1 MIEYYVYNISYKRT
15 GGVFVKL
22 YALVGQSGTGKSYKA
37 FMVAKDRDI
46 GYIID
51 DGLLIGG
58 TRVLAG
64 QSAKRESTRIASVRR
79 ALFNDPEHR
88 KKVKM
93 TIEELQPESLL
104 VIGTSL
110 KMVQE
115 ISQALELPEYCE
127 IIRIEDVS
135 TEKEIEQAR
144 KSRRED
150 GKHVIPVPTL
160 EVKKDFSG
168 YFIDSLKI
176 FSKKDRFS
184 DIVEKTIIR
193 PTFSYLGKYE
203 LSKSALIQ
211 IISICISKVERVNKI
226 MRVRIE
232 NSPNG
237 VVIDV
242 DLSVKLI
249 TRMDLMVVE
258 LQKKLVEEI
267 EYMTGLNVIGI
278 NITVKNITT

>member
-1 MIEYYVYNISYKRT
+1 M
-15 GGVFVKL
+15 KL
-22 YALVGQSGTGKSYKA
+22 YALIGQSGTGKSYKA
-37 FMVAKDRDI
+37 FMVAKDRGI

-64 QSAKRESTRIASVRR
+64 QSAKRESTKIASVRR
-79 ALFNDPEHR
+79 ALFNEPDHR
-88 KKVKM
+88 EKVMKAL
-93 TIEELQPESLL
+93 EEIKPDSLL

-115 ISQALELPEYCE
+115 ISRALGLQEFYE
-127 IIRIEDVS
+127 ILHIEDVS
-135 TEKEIEQAR
+135 TEKEIELAR

-184 DIVEKTIIR
+184 DMVEKTIIR

-203 LSKSALIQ
+203 LSKSAIVQ
-211 IISICISKVERVNKI
+211 IISICVAKVERINKI

-232 NSPNG
+232 NNPDG
-237 VVIDV
+237 VIIDL
-242 DLSVKLI
+242 DLSIKLI
-249 TRMDLMVVE
+249 TRIDLMIVE
-258 LQKKLVEEI
+258 LQKTLVEEI

-278 NITVKNITT
+278 NVTVKNITT

>member
-1 MIEYYVYNISYKRT
+1 M
-15 GGVFVKL
+15 KL
-22 YALVGQSGTGKSYKA
+22 YALIGQSGTGKSYKA
-37 FMVAKDRDI
+37 FMVARDREI
-46 GYIID
+46 EYIID

-58 TRVLAG
+58 TRVVAG
-64 QSAKRESTRIASVRR
+64 QSAKRESTKIASVRR
-79 ALFNDPEHR
+79 ALFNDPVHR
-88 KKVKM
+88 EKVRKA
-93 TIEELQPESLL
+93 IEDIKPESLL

-115 ISQALELPEYCE
+115 ISDALGLPEFFQ
-127 IIRIEDVS
+127 ILHIENVS
-135 TEKEIEQAR
+135 TEKEIELAR

-176 FSKKDRFS
+176 FGKKGRFPEMH
-184 DIVEKTIIR
+184 EKTIIR

-203 LSKSALIQ
+203 LSKAALVQ
-211 IISICISKVERVNKI
+211 LISICAAKVERVNRI
-226 MRVRIE
+226 MKAKIE
-232 NSPNG
+232 NSPEG
-237 VVIDV
+237 VAIDI
-242 DLSVKLI
+242 DLSMKLV
-249 TRMDLMVVE
+249 TRMDIMVLE

-267 EYMTGLNVIGI
+267 EYMTGLNVISI

>member
-1 MIEYYVYNISYKRT
+1 MKRT

-64 QSAKRESTRIASVRR
+64 QSAKRESTKIASVRR

-88 KKVKM
+88 EKVRK
-93 TIEELQPESLL
+93 TIEELQPESLM
-104 VIGTSL
+104 VIGTSM

-115 ISQALELPEYCE
+115 IAQALELPEFSE

-203 LSKSALIQ
+203 LSKSALVQ

-237 VVIDV
+237 VVIDI
-242 DLSVKLI
+242 DLSVKLV

>member
-1 MIEYYVYNISYKRT
+1 MILKV
-15 GGVFVKL
+15 
-22 YALVGQSGTGKSYKA
+22 YALIGQSGTGKSYKA
-37 FMVAKDRDI
+37 FMVARDRDI

-58 TRVLAG
+58 TRVIAG

-88 KKVKM
+88 EKVKNAL
-93 TIEELQPESLL
+93 EEIKPEKLL

-115 ISQALELPEYCE
+115 ISQALGFPEFHE
-127 IIRIEDVS
+127 ILHIEDVS

-150 GKHVIPVPTL
+150 GKHVIPVPTF

-203 LSKSALIQ
+203 LTKAALVQ
-211 IISICISKVERVNKI
+211 IIGICVSKVERVNKI

-232 NSPNG
+232 NRPDG
-237 VVIDV
+237 VIIDL
-242 DLSVKLI
+242 DLSIKLI
-249 TRMDLMVVE
+249 TRIDLMVVD

-267 EYMTGLNVIGI
+267 EYMTGLNVLSI
-278 NITVKNITT
+278 NVTVKAITT

>member
-1 MIEYYVYNISYKRT
+1 MKRT
-15 GGVFVKL
+15 GGVFMKL

-64 QSAKRESTRIASVRR
+64 QSAKRESTKIASVRR
-79 ALFNDPEHR
+79 ALFNDPGHR
-88 KKVKM
+88 ERVKR
-93 TIEELQPESLL
+93 TIEELQPESLM
-104 VIGTSL
+104 VIGTSM

-115 ISQALELPEYCE
+115 ISQALELPEFSE
-127 IIRIEDVS
+127 IIHIEDVS

-203 LSKSALIQ
+203 LSKSALVQ

-237 VVIDV
+237 VVIDI
-242 DLSVKLI
+242 DLSVKLV

-278 NITVKNITT
+278 NITVKSITT

>member
-1 MIEYYVYNISYKRT
+1 L
-15 GGVFVKL
+15 GGVLVKL
-22 YALVGQSGTGKSYKA
+22 YALIGQSGTGKSYKA

-58 TRVLAG
+58 TRVIAG
-64 QSAKRESTRIASVRR
+64 QSAKRENTKIASVRR
-79 ALFNDPEHR
+79 ALFNDPDHR
-88 KKVKM
+88 EKVMKALDE
-93 TIEELQPESLL
+93 IKPESLL

-115 ISQALELPEYCE
+115 ISQVLGLPEFYE
-127 IIRIEDVS
+127 ILHIEDVS
-135 TEKEIEQAR
+135 TEKEIELAR

-184 DIVEKTIIR
+184 DMVEKTIIR

-203 LSKSALIQ
+203 LSKSALVQ
-211 IISICISKVERVNKI
+211 IINICVSKVERINKI

-232 NSPNG
+232 NNPDG
-237 VVIDV
+237 VIIDL
-242 DLSVKLI
+242 DLSIKLI
-249 TRMDLMVVE
+249 TRIDLMIVE

-278 NITVKNITT
+278 NVTVKNITT

>member
-1 MIEYYVYNISYKRT
+1 MLCIQHSYSGI

-22 YALVGQSGTGKSYKA
+22 YALIGQSGTGKSYKA

-46 GYIID
+46 EYIID

-64 QSAKRESTRIASVRR
+64 QSAKRENTRIASVRR
-79 ALFNDPEHR
+79 ALFNDPDHR
-88 KKVKM
+88 EKVMRALDEIK
-93 TIEELQPESLL
+93 PESLL

-115 ISQALELPEYCE
+115 ISQALELPEFYE
-127 IIRIEDVS
+127 IIHIEDVS
-135 TEKEIEQAR
+135 TEKEIELAR

-176 FSKKDRFS
+176 FSKKGRFS
-184 DIVEKTIIR
+184 DMVEKTIIR

-203 LSKSALIQ
+203 LSKSALVQ
-211 IISICISKVERVNKI
+211 IISICVSRVERINKI

-232 NSPNG
+232 NSPDG
-237 VVIDV
+237 VVIDI

-249 TRMDLMVVE
+249 TRMDIMAAE

-278 NITVKNITT
+278 NITVKTITT

>member
-1 MIEYYVYNISYKRT
+1 MN
-15 GGVFVKL
+15 VKV
-22 YALVGQSGTGKSYKA
+22 YALIGQSGTGKSYKA
-37 FMVAKDRDI
+37 FIVAKDLDI

-58 TRVLAG
+58 TRLVAG

-79 ALFNDPEHR
+79 ALFNDPDHR
-88 KKVKM
+88 ERVKNAL
-93 TIEELQPESLL
+93 EEIKPEKLL
-104 VIGTSL
+104 ILGTSL
-110 KMVQE
+110 KMIQE
-115 ISQALELPEYCE
+115 ICQALGLPELYE
-127 IIRIEDVS
+127 ILHIEDIS
-135 TEKEIEQAR
+135 TEKEIELAR

-150 GKHVIPVPTL
+150 GKHVIPVPTF

-184 DIVEKTIIR
+184 GIVEKTIIR

-203 LSKSALIQ
+203 FSKAALVQ
-211 IISICISKVERVNKI
+211 MISICTSKVERVNKI
-226 MRVRIE
+226 LRARIE
-232 NSPNG
+232 NKPDG
-237 VVIDV
+237 VIIDL
-242 DLSVKLI
+242 DISIKLI
-249 TRMDLMVVE
+249 TRIDLMVVE

-267 EYMTGLNVIGI
+267 EYMTGLNVLSI

>member
-1 MIEYYVYNISYKRT
+1 MHI
-15 GGVFVKL
+15 GGMTLKV
-22 YALVGQSGTGKSYKA
+22 YALIGQSGTGKSYKA

-58 TRVLAG
+58 TRVIAG
-64 QSAKRESTRIASVRR
+64 QSAKRENTRIASVRR
-79 ALFNDPEHR
+79 ALFHDPGHR
-88 KKVKM
+88 ERVKNAL
-93 TIEELQPESLL
+93 EEIKPEKLL

-115 ISQALELPEYCE
+115 IAQALGFPEFHE
-127 IIRIEDVS
+127 ILHIEDIS
-135 TEKEIEQAR
+135 TEKEIELAR
-144 KSRRED
+144 KSRLED
-150 GKHVIPVPTL
+150 GKHVIPVPTF
-160 EVKKDFSG
+160 EIKKDFSG

-203 LSKSALIQ
+203 LTKAALAQ
-211 IISICISKVERVNKI
+211 MISICASKVERVNKVLRI
-226 MRVRIE
+226 RIE
-232 NSPNG
+232 NRPEG
-237 VVIDV
+237 IIIDL
-242 DLSVKLI
+242 DISVKLI
-249 TRMDLMVVE
+249 TRIDLMVVE

-267 EYMTGLNVIGI
+267 EYMTGLNVLSI
-278 NITVKNITT
+278 NVTVKAITT

>member
-1 MIEYYVYNISYKRT
+1 MSGI
-15 GGVFVKL
+15 GGVLMKL
-22 YALVGQSGTGKSYKA
+22 YALIGQSGTGKSYKA

-79 ALFNDPEHR
+79 ALFNEPGHR
-88 KKVKM
+88 EKVRKALED
-93 TIEELQPESLL
+93 IKPDSLL

-115 ISQALELPEYCE
+115 ISQALGLPEFYE
-127 IIRIEDVS
+127 VLHIEDVS
-135 TEKEIEQAR
+135 TEKEIELAK
-144 KSRRED
+144 KSRCED

-176 FSKKDRFS
+176 FSKKGRLS
-184 DIVEKTIIR
+184 DMVEKTIIR

-203 LSKSALIQ
+203 LSKSALVQ
-211 IISICISKVERVNKI
+211 IISICVSKVERINKV

-232 NSPNG
+232 NNTDG
-237 VVIDV
+237 VVIDI

-249 TRMDLMVVE
+249 TRMDLMVLE

-267 EYMTGLNVIGI
+267 EYMTGLNVISI